1 VSALD
6 PGRGSS
12 ILSFK
17 RRIPAASCYSPNPL
31 VSAYLHI
38 PFCASSCDF
47 CAFHQDQPERGKIDL
62 FLGAIETE
70 MRRRPAGAPIS
81 TAFWGGGTPGLLPAE
96 DLLRLG
102 KAMVGSLGK
111 PEEWTV
117 ELAPSSVRA
126 DKLAAL
132 REAGVT
138 RVSMGVQS
146 FDPATL
152 EALGRR
158 HSVRQIREAW
168 ERVRAAGFAS
178 VNLDLIFAVPG
189 QDEARWEADLREAI
203 RLGPDHLSTYCLTFE
218 EDTAMFVKLS
228 QGKVRIDRDLESR
241 LYRRTWRLLAEAG
254 YAQYEVSN
262 FARPGHACRH
272 NLATWEMREWVGYG
286 PSAASQHGGRRWA
299 NVADTAR
306 WAEGVAA
313 GKPAIEQVV
322 GLSPSLL
329 LCDALVFGLRMNRG
343 VEPESL
349 ARRFGAELPGGFA
362 ALAGQLAEEGLASWA
377 GGRLALTDEGRLLAD
392 AVGLEVMGLAEAG
405 AA

>member
-1 VSALD
+1 MD
-6 PGRGSS
+6 QGG
-12 ILSFK
+12 LSEGVK
-17 RRIPAASCYSPNPL
+17 
-31 VSAYLHI
+31 
-38 PFCASSCDF
+38 
-47 CAFHQDQPERGKIDL
+47 
-62 FLGAIETE
+62 
-70 MRRRPAGAPIS
+70 

-102 KAMVGSLGK
+102 KSMVRALGR

-158 HSVRQIREAW
+158 HSVKQIREAW
-168 ERVRAAGFAS
+168 ELVRAAGFAS

-203 RLGPDHLSTYCLTFE
+203 RLGPEHLSTYCLTFE

-228 QGKVRIDRDLESR
+228 QGKVKIDRDLESR
-241 LYRRTWRLLAEAG
+241 LYRRTWEVLADAG

-262 FARPGHACRH
+262 FARPGHECRH
-272 NLATWEMREWVGYG
+272 NLATWEMHEWRGYG
-286 PSAASQHGGRRWA
+286 PSAASQHGGRRWS

-306 WAEGVAA
+306 WAAGIES

-322 GLSPSLL
+322 ELSPALL

-343 VEPESL
+343 VEPE
-349 ARRFGAELPGGFA
+349 
-362 ALAGQLAEEGLASWA
+362 ALAKRFRTQLPEGFSGLADRLAEEGLATWDA
-377 GGRLALTDEGRLLAD
+377 GRLALTDEGRLVAD
-392 AVGLEVMGLAEAG
+392 AVGLEVMDCAG
-405 AA
+405 V

>member
-1 VSALD
+1 M
-6 PGRGSS
+6 
-12 ILSFK
+12 
-17 RRIPAASCYSPNPL
+17 

-38 PFCASSCDF
+38 PFCASTCDF

-62 FLGAIETE
+62 YLGAIEHE
-70 MRRRPAGAPIS
+70 MRAGAAIAPVL

-102 KAMVGSLGK
+102 KAMTGALGK

-158 HSVRQIREAW
+158 HSVKQIRDAW
-168 ERVRAAGFAS
+168 ELVRAAGFAS

-189 QDEARWEADLREAI
+189 QDEARWEVDLREAI
-203 RLGPDHLSTYCLTFE
+203 RLGPEHLSTYCLTFE

-241 LYRRTWRLLAEAG
+241 LYRRTWEVLANAG

-262 FARPGHACRH
+262 FARPGYECRH
-272 NLATWEMREWVGYG
+272 NLATWEMHEWRGYG
-286 PSAASQHGGRRWA
+286 PSAASQHGGRRWS
-299 NVADTAR
+299 NVADTVR
-306 WAEGVAA
+306 WAEGIAT
-313 GKPAIEQVV
+313 GKLAIEHVV
-322 GLSPSLL
+322 ELSPALL

-343 VEPESL
+343 VEPEAL
-349 ARRFGAELPGGFA
+349 ARRLGTELPQAFGA
-362 ALAGQLAEEGLASWA
+362 LADNLAEEGLATWD
-377 GGRLALTDEGRLLAD
+377 GGRLALTDEGRLVAD
-392 AVGLEVMGLAEAG
+392 AVGLEVMGLVDADDA
-405 AA
+405 

>member
-1 VSALD
+1 MAQGGL
-6 PGRGSS
+6 
-12 ILSFK
+12 
-17 RRIPAASCYSPNPL
+17 
-31 VSAYLHI
+31 
-38 PFCASSCDF
+38 
-47 CAFHQDQPERGKIDL
+47 PEGVK
-62 FLGAIETE
+62 
-70 MRRRPAGAPIS
+70 

-102 KAMVGSLGK
+102 KSMVRALGK

-132 REAGVT
+132 REVGVT

-158 HSVRQIREAW
+158 HSVKQIRDAW
-168 ERVRAAGFAS
+168 ALVRASGFAS

-189 QDEARWEADLREAI
+189 QDEARWEADLREAA

-228 QGKVRIDRDLESR
+228 KGKVRIDRDLETR
-241 LYRRTWRLLAEAG
+241 LYRRTWELLAEAG
-254 YAQYEVSN
+254 YAQYEISN
-262 FARPGHACRH
+262 FARPGHECRH

-286 PSAASQHGGRRWA
+286 PSAASQHGGRRWS

-306 WAEGVAA
+306 WAEGIAA

-322 GLSPSLL
+322 ELSPALL

-343 VEPESL
+343 IEPDAL
-349 ARRFGAELPGGFA
+349 ARRFGVELPARFAELA
-362 ALAGQLAEEGLASWA
+362 DRLAEEGLATWRD
-377 GGRLALTDEGRLLAD
+377 GRLALTEEGRLVAD
-392 AVGLEVMGLAEAG
+392 AVGLEVMDYAG
-405 AA
+405 M

>member
-1 VSALD
+1 MTTLG
-6 PGRGSS
+6 PRGRAG
-12 ILSFK
+12 IFSFK
-17 RRIPAASCYSPNPL
+17 RRPRAASCKTSNPL

-62 FLGAIETE
+62 FLASIERE
-70 MRRRPAGAPIS
+70 MRAGPAGPGLS
-81 TAFWGGGTPGLLPAE
+81 TAFWGGGTPGLLPAG

-102 KAMVGSLGK
+102 KAMVGNLGK
-111 PEEWTV
+111 PVEWTV

-126 DKLAAL
+126 DKLAVL

-146 FDPATL
+146 FDPSTL

-158 HSVRQIREAW
+158 HSVRQIMDAW
-168 ERVRAAGFAS
+168 ELVRSAGFAS

-228 QGKVRIDRDLESR
+228 QGKVRIDRDLETQ
-241 LYRRTWRLLAEAG
+241 LYRRTWELLAEGG
-254 YAQYEVSN
+254 YAQYEISN
-262 FARPGHACRH
+262 FAKPGHECRH
-272 NLATWEMREWVGYG
+272 NLATWEMRDWIGFG
-286 PSAASQHGGRRWA
+286 PSAASQHGGRRWS

-306 WAEGVAA
+306 WAEGVAS
-313 GKPAIEQVV
+313 GKPAVEQMVE
-322 GLSPSLL
+322 LSPALL

-343 VEPESL
+343 VEP
-349 ARRFGAELPGGFA
+349 A
-362 ALAGQLAEEGLASWA
+362 ALAARLGAEMPAGVRTLAERLSGEGLATWDGA
-377 GGRLALTDEGRLLAD
+377 RLALTDQGRLVAD
-392 AVGLEVMGLAEAG
+392 AVGLEVMGCFDS
-405 AA
+405 